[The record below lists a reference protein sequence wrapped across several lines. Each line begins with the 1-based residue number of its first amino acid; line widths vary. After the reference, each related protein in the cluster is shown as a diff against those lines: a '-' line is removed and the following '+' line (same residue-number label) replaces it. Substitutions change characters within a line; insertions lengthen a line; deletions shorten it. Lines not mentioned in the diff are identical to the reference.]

1 MSPVTLTITDETTSG
16 AITNQIKVRFSD
28 NLTTVK
34 AIIETRVTAEVEN
47 YNQRLPEYYTGL
59 VQPGNAERTLNGFKL
74 KEKKQVD
81 AEKQCLVALDAFQK
95 NGYFILI
102 DNIQATDLNQMIVVN
117 ENTTISFLKLTQLV
131 GG

>member
-34 AIIETRVTAEVEN
+34 AIIEARVTAEVEN

>member
-1 MSPVTLTITDETTSG
+1 MSPITVNITDETTSG
-16 AITNQIKVRFSD
+16 TITNQVKVRFSD
-28 NLTTVK
+28 SLTTVK
-34 AIIETRVTAEVEN
+34 AIIEGRVTAEVEM
-47 YNQRLPEYYTGL
+47 YNQKLPEYFNGL
-59 VQPGNAERTLNGFKL
+59 VQPGSAERTLNGYKL
-74 KEKKQVD
+74 KAKKQVD

-117 ENTTISFLKLTQLV
+117 EQTTISFLKLTQLV

>member
-102 DNIQATDLNQMIVVN
+102 DNIQATDLDQMIVVN